1 MNLIWN
7 GSHCIQCTGGRYYN
21 PSTRQCECQTGYWNG
36 YVCGTACSNG
46 MVWNAYMNVCEC
58 PKRSYSYNGG
68 CIPCGS
74 IVGDSARSEC
84 KCPIASTYWNGY
96 DCVLCDRQRIFDPV
110 MGTCSCPDTKRWNG
124 SDCISVCPKGY
135 DQVGKLCI
143 CPLNTYELNGQCVTF
158 TNCTNGMIWNNQNN
172 RC

>member
-7 GSHCIQCTGGRYYN
+7 SSHCIQCTGGRYYN

-46 MVWNAYMNVCEC
+46 MVWNVYMNVCEC

-74 IVGDSARSEC
+74 IVEDSARSEC

-110 MGTCSCPDTKRWNG
+110 MVTCSCPDTKRWNG